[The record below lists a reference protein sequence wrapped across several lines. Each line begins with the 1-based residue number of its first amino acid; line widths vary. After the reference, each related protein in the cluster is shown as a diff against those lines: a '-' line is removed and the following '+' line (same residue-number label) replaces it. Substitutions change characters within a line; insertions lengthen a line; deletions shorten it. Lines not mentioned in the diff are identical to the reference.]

1 MSRTTLGILLGIV
14 MVAQVGFAPISAPA
28 SLAQL
33 QQSADL
39 IVVGSASGGIQAGG
53 SLNFTIQ
60 VSRVV
65 KGDLLPA
72 ISIPASW
79 QASDPGFA
87 MAVSGNGLWFLRR
100 SVGEW
105 RVLPLQSGFAT
116 FKDAFIPMPA
126 GPVPDAYAYDA
137 TAATVSD
144 KVASEISVAVESG
157 DSLTLFP
164 GLQGFWLDELR
175 SPVVQ
180 ILYHRMAASSSTQQK
195 FFGLSGLIRAGDA
208 AALVSAI
215 DAAPRFSSSR
225 LEYGILLSSIRNE
238 FRASD
243 ARSVAILG
251 GAATDSGLPLDLRES
266 AAFALRGIHTKDAL
280 PYLATLLDDPD
291 TKLQAEGVGGLGSFA
306 NSLPMQTTA
315 CMPSLSCLQMPEHA
329 VYKTQDTIAH
339 FAMGERTIAQL
350 SFWKSWW
357 SQNRIALG
365 Y

>member
-180 ILYHRMAASSSTQQK
+180 
-195 FFGLSGLIRAGDA
+195 
-208 AALVSAI
+208 
-215 DAAPRFSSSR
+215 
-225 LEYGILLSSIRNE
+225 
-238 FRASD
+238 
-243 ARSVAILG
+243 
-251 GAATDSGLPLDLRES
+251 
-266 AAFALRGIHTKDAL
+266 
-280 PYLATLLDDPD
+280 
-291 TKLQAEGVGGLGSFA
+291 
-306 NSLPMQTTA
+306 
-315 CMPSLSCLQMPEHA
+315 
-329 VYKTQDTIAH
+329 
-339 FAMGERTIAQL
+339 
-350 SFWKSWW
+350 
-357 SQNRIALG
+357 
-365 Y
+365 